1 MEKYKMNYLFFKSI
15 LNGISN
21 WKTTLLG
28 TLGLLMGIIE
38 NSDIILSGDKYEII
52 KALMPCFG
60 VFLLG
65 FFSKDA
71 DKTGVKN

>member
-1 MEKYKMNYLFFKSI
+1 MEKEQKIMLLFKTI

-28 TLGLLMGIIE
+28 SLGLLMGIIE
-38 NSDIILSGDKYEII
+38 NSDIILSGDKYEIL

-65 FFSKDA
+65 LFAKDA
-71 DKTGVKN
+71 DKTGIKI